1 MGGKMSREKGKR
13 GEREAA
19 ELLRKAGFKG
29 ARRTQQYCGRDAD
42 GTASD
47 VIGIPG
53 YHIEVKRTE
62 QARLYDW
69 MAQAE
74 RDRRPEEIPVILHR
88 QNGKSW
94 VAILPAEMLLEMIKS
109 IVDSKEEGAE
119 EHGGEENCAA
129 VGDNLPDSGS
139 H

>member
-1 MGGKMSREKGKR
+1 MGKASRDKGKR

-19 ELLRKAGFKG
+19 ALLRDHGYTE

-62 QARLYDW
+62 RARLYEW
-69 MAQAE
+69 MEQAE

-88 QNGKSW
+88 QNGKRW
-94 VAILPAEMLLEMIKS
+94 LAIMPAEMLLDLIRAAEAK
-109 IVDSKEEGAE
+109 GGE
-119 EHGGEENCAA
+119 EHGREEDIETGNN
-129 VGDNLPDSGS
+129 DLPDTGS